1 MRRHLF
7 TYKYPT
13 ITLSITLMASI
24 LLSFYCHAFL
34 PVKQVLTITTLCW
47 GLACISVFLPHHTYR
62 GKIRCRPFKYCHV
75 FIIHLTLF
83 IWGFTYTSLYQ
94 ERALGSHAFYPTYT
108 VHQLSPIDRC
118 KLKAQA
124 TISNIK
130 EEMKKSH
137 IDHQELAVISAMALG
152 EKSMLTGSTKN
163 AFSVT
168 GASHVLAI
176 SGLHIG
182 IIFQLFFLL
191 LGGKRRYLYSVPL
204 SLSIVWTYVFFI
216 GLPTSA
222 VRSATM
228 ISIYGFALISR
239 RKNMSI
245 NSLFISLILLL
256 IVNPLSLFDISFQMS
271 FLSVGSI
278 LLLYPLIQ
286 GLIRPHLPIVRWVWS
301 ATAISISAQIGTLP
315 IIVYYFGRISCY
327 SILTNLIAIP
337 AATLILYF
345 SLSFILL
352 SSLSHLGIAMELL
365 SLLSKFIAHLLFAIT
380 KITNESLTML
390 SSLPGASIDNVKIN
404 ILQLYLI
411 YMSIAAGYLLI
422 RKLHQY
428 RLRRT
433 HLLASCRKHCNSLA
447 NQTLP
452 KDLCPKSDRHKLS
465 S

>member
-13 ITLSITLMASI
+13 ITLGITLMASI
-24 LLSFYCHAFL
+24 LLSYYCHAFL
-34 PVKQVLTITTLCW
+34 PVKQVLIIATLCW

-83 IWGFTYTSLYQ
+83 ILGVAYTNLCQ
-94 ERALGSHAFYPTYT
+94 ERALGSHASYPTYT

-118 KLKAQA
+118 KLKAQ
-124 TISNIK
+124 TTVSNIK

-152 EKSMLTGSTKN
+152 EKSMLTDSTKN

-182 IIFQLFFLL
+182 IIFQLIFLL
-191 LGGKRRYLYSVPL
+191 LGGKRRYLYSVPF
-204 SLSIVWTYVFFI
+204 SLFIVWAYVFII

-228 ISIYGFALISR
+228 ISIYGFSLMSR

-286 GLIRPHLPIVRWVWS
+286 GLIRPHLPIVRWAWS

-345 SLSFILL
+345 ALSFILL
-352 SSLSHLGIAMELL
+352 SSLSHLGIAMELF
-365 SLLSKFIAHLLFAIT
+365 SLLSKFMGHLLFTIT
-380 KITNESLTML
+380 KITNESLEML

-433 HLLASCRKHCNSLA
+433 HLLASCRKHCNSQA

-452 KDLCPKSDRHKLS
+452 KDQCPKSDRHKLS